1 MEDKEPEMS
10 EKRDFTH
17 LRERLLDEEQH
28 LLQEIRNLETA
39 IRTSEVGIDVDE
51 GDPEVTEREKNVALL
66 SALKDRLESV
76 RAALR
81 AMDKGTY
88 GICER
93 CGAEIPIERLEIYP
107 DASLCV
113 KCQAEVER
121 LVKRGM
127 YRELET
133 LSQRARRSLQLD

>member
-1 MEDKEPEMS
+1 MTQG
-10 EKRDFTH
+10 RDFSA
-17 LRERLLDEEQH
+17 LREKLLEEEQSLLREIEH
-28 LLQEIRNLETA
+28 LGAAVRSGEVEI
-39 IRTSEVGIDVDE
+39 EVEE
-51 GDPEVTEREKNVALL
+51 GDPEITEREKNIALL
-66 SALKDRLESV
+66 SALQGRLESV

-88 GICER
+88 GVCER
-93 CGAEIPIERLEIYP
+93 CGSEIPLERLEIYP

-127 YRELET
+127 YRELER
-133 LSQRARRSLQLD
+133 LSERARRSLQLE

>member
-1 MEDKEPEMS
+1 MS

-17 LRERLLDEEQH
+17 LRDRLLDEEQH

>member
-1 MEDKEPEMS
+1 MS
-10 EKRDFTH
+10 ETRDFTH
-17 LRERLLDEEQH
+17 LRKRLLDEEQK
-28 LLQEIRNLETA
+28 LLHEIENLETA
-39 IRTSEVGIDVDE
+39 IRTSEVGIDIDE

-66 SALKDRLESV
+66 NALKDRLESV

-127 YRELET
+127 YRELEN

>member
-1 MEDKEPEMS
+1 MGET
-10 EKRDFTH
+10 RDFSH
-17 LRERLLDEEQH
+17 LRQRLLEEEEK
-28 LLQEIRNLETA
+28 LLHEIENLESA
-39 IRTSEVGIDVDE
+39 VRTSEVEIDLDE
-51 GDPEVTEREKNVALL
+51 GDPEVIEREKNIALIT
-66 SALKDRLESV
+66 ALKDRLESV

-81 AMDKGTY
+81 AMEKGTY

-127 YRELET
+127 YRELES